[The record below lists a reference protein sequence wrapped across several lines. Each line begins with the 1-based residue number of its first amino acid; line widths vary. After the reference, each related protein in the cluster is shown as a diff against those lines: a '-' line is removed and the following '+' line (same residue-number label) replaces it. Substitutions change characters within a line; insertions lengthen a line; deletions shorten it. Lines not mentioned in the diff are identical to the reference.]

1 AALQATSDYGPA
13 RGRASFRFSP
23 GGIELSDV
31 DVDAGGAKAK
41 GAVSLRNAMPATADL
56 TVAIGPGAF
65 IPQGQVKGSAK
76 LV

>member
-1 AALQATSDYGPA
+1 HLTLTFAHGPNATDGAAALQATSDYGPA

-56 TVAIGPGAF
+56 TVAI
-65 IPQGQVKGSAK
+65 
-76 LV
+76 